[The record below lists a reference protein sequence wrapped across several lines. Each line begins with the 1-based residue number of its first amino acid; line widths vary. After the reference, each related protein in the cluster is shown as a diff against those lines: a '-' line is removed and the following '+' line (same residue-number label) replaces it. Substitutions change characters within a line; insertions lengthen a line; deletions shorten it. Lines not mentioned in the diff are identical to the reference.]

1 MNEGNIIIDANIKQ
15 LQKIKFK
22 LETLAIFIYLC
33 LIVLFKPKAI
43 RDTLN
48 PSPKR
53 PKPKPRK

>member
-15 LQKIKFK
+15 LQKIKIK
-22 LETLAIFIYLC
+22 LETLAIFIYLY

-48 PSPKR
+48 PSPK
-53 PKPKPRK
+53 PKRRK